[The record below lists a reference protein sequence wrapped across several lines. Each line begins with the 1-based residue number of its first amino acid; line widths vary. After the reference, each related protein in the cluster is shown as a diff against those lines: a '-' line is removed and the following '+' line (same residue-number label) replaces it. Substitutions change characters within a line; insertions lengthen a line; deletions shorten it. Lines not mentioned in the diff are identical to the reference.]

1 MQIKTN
7 QCMTNQK
14 VKLQTILKEK
24 VNLLHAWSGK
34 PVTEYVECVFADK
47 MTSIKMADEFSWN
60 LVALL

>member
-1 MQIKTN
+1 
-7 QCMTNQK
+7 MTDQK

-24 VNLLHAWSGK
+24 INLLHAWSGK